1 MIGMVL
7 VTHGELGETMR
18 AAMEHVV
25 GPQAQV
31 ATLSI
36 GADDQINI
44 CRHALAAEID
54 QVDTG
59 DGVMLLTDM
68 FGSTPSTLAI
78 AAMER
83 GGVEVIAG
91 VNLPMLVKLAKIRS
105 QRTLAECADIA
116 ETAGRKYIAAAS
128 HLPSSCLGGAAC
140 CDSTPLS
147 SSQVSAAQAR
157 TLIAPAA
164 V

>member
-7 VTHGELGETMR
+7 VTHGELGETLR

-25 GPQAQV
+25 GPQKQV
-31 ATLSI
+31 SSLSI
-36 GADDQINI
+36 GAEDQIPI
-44 CRHALAAEID
+44 CRRALQAEID
-54 QVDTG
+54 KVDTG
-59 DGVMLLTDM
+59 DGVILLTDM
-68 FGSTPSTLAI
+68 FGSTPSNLAI

-105 QRTLAECADIA
+105 QRTLAECTDIG

-128 HLPSSCLGGAAC
+128 HLPLSCLGGAAC
-140 CDSTPLS
+140 CDSAPLPADEPRILAT
-147 SSQVSAAQAR
+147 AAAG
-157 TLIAPAA
+157 
-164 V
+164 